1 MKENV
6 AFSPEPR
13 EWGKEY
19 APDARSQDIEAPR
32 CSLAREL
39 AGMWLAPTQAMPL
52 DARILVADDDPEL
65 LDVVAEGLTRL
76 GAHVTRASNGAEL
89 IDHLAE
95 DGPFDLV
102 VTDIAMPWLTGLR
115 AIHAARTA
123 GLGTP
128 VIVMTALR
136 DEGIPARV
144 KALGA
149 NAVLLEKPF
158 DFTALESVASKLLA
172 QRRREPIGRAV
183 HE

>member
-1 MKENV
+1 
-6 AFSPEPR
+6 
-13 EWGKEY
+13 
-19 APDARSQDIEAPR
+19 
-32 CSLAREL
+32 LAREL